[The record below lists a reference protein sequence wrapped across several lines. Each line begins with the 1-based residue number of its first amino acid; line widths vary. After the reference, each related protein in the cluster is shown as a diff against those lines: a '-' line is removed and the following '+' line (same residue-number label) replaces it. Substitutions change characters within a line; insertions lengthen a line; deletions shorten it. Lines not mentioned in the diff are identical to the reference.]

1 MTKAQWKIL
10 RDQIGYIQLYKK
22 GNCIVIWF
30 HHLHHQYWDYT
41 QKEAI
46 KLFKEKYG
54 IQGKV
59 EKAKFCP
66 FILN

>member
-1 MTKAQWKIL
+1 MNWKEVL
-10 RDQIGYIQLYKK
+10 KEIGNIKLYRR
-22 GNCIVIWF
+22 GGCIVIWYDNT
-30 HHLHHQYWDYT
+30 HHTYWDYT

-54 IQGKV
+54 IKGKV
-59 EKAKFCP
+59 EKTNFCP